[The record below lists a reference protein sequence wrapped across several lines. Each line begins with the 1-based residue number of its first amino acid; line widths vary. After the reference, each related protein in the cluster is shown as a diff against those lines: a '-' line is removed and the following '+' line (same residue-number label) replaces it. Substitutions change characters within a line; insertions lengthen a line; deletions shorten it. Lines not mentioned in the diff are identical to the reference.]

1 MSLGLSMTGGL
12 YRPVYW
18 AFHRLFTEV
27 LGVYRG
33 QRELVDLPSLGTQAS
48 GNARWE
54 REQGSEVP
62 SRLTGVLG
70 HVSESLLWRPTAGT
84 RHRIRRLRLS
94 RDFLTRPPPH
104 RFPILGARITALSSL
119 PHPPTKIENSAQRQL
134 TSRTLKPPP
143 IGHFYEFLCRAD
155 IFMTAEEVHPLLQCA
170 SMRSDVLLN
179 LPSEFVRMGNPAECL
194 KRPAGP
200 AHDPTAVPKHSAH
213 DGFIDTDA
221 FDLWQQHLNA
231 LSSEQTGFDEHAH
244 VRHRYLCRVSPDAS
258 GNDHNAGANHKQD
271 SYDNQYRI
279 RIALAVR
286 FVSSDRQ
293 CEPDATEKHFS
304 KQRPDQNDPM
314 ETGLVKYRF
323 SWNRILFDVAHA
335 DPRLYDFFNVAP
347 TISPSLRNFSN
358 ATKAPSISFRQTAL
372 LRQGFEWLPPISRR
386 MKKRFWQGM
395 SSSAIQRDTDCFSN
409 LGNCHRAGLNQ
420 WSQWNDRLRFAGV
433 GYAANRK
440 ISSTEPQAKG
450 AGR

>member
-143 IGHFYEFLCRAD
+143 IGRFYEFLCRA
-155 IFMTAEEVHPLLQCA
+155 Q
-170 SMRSDVLLN
+170 
-179 LPSEFVRMGNPAECL
+179 
-194 KRPAGP
+194 KRKG
-200 AHDPTAVPKHSAH
+200 
-213 DGFIDTDA
+213 
-221 FDLWQQHLNA
+221 
-231 LSSEQTGFDEHAH
+231 SSENE
-244 VRHRYLCRVSPDAS
+244 LWS
-258 GNDHNAGANHKQD
+258 GVDD
-271 SYDNQYRI
+271 RI
-279 RIALAVR
+279 RGWWSRSQRLAV
-286 FVSSDRQ
+286 
-293 CEPDATEKHFS
+293 
-304 KQRPDQNDPM
+304 
-314 ETGLVKYRF
+314 
-323 SWNRILFDVAHA
+323 
-335 DPRLYDFFNVAP
+335 
-347 TISPSLRNFSN
+347 
-358 ATKAPSISFRQTAL
+358 
-372 LRQGFEWLPPISRR
+372 GF
-386 MKKRFWQGM
+386 
-395 SSSAIQRDTDCFSN
+395 
-409 LGNCHRAGLNQ
+409 
-420 WSQWNDRLRFAGV
+420 
-433 GYAANRK
+433 
-440 ISSTEPQAKG
+440 
-450 AGR
+450 

>member
-119 PHPPTKIENSAQRQL
+119 PHPPTKIENSAQGQL

-143 IGHFYEFLCRAD
+143 IGHFYEFLCRANLSCLAAS
-155 IFMTAEEVHPLLQCA
+155 TARRFEQNDSIPGNRISTSRVPHFLRVVRALL
-170 SMRSDVLLN
+170 
-179 LPSEFVRMGNPAECL
+179 G
-194 KRPAGP
+194 
-200 AHDPTAVPKHSAH
+200 AHDTAMPRCVKKTVASFARARNLTCRAACPTFRSNAH
-213 DGFIDTDA
+213 GKFA
-221 FDLWQQHLNA
+221 R
-231 LSSEQTGFDEHAH
+231 LSSARRWVVGEKIIPAARCVVIRRSCRCTEAALNTIPASAQAQKITPRC
-244 VRHRYLCRVSPDAS
+244 RHLLRPLRAM
-258 GNDHNAGANHKQD
+258 
-271 SYDNQYRI
+271 RI
-279 RIALAVR
+279 RR
-286 FVSSDRQ
+286 NGERG
-293 CEPDATEKHFS
+293 T
-304 KQRPDQNDPM
+304 
-314 ETGLVKYRF
+314 
-323 SWNRILFDVAHA
+323 
-335 DPRLYDFFNVAP
+335 RLTVGE
-347 TISPSLRNFSN
+347 
-358 ATKAPSISFRQTAL
+358 AL
-372 LRQGFEWLPPISRR
+372 L
-386 MKKRFWQGM
+386 
-395 SSSAIQRDTDCFSN
+395 SN
-409 LGNCHRAGLNQ
+409 HGIN
-420 WSQWNDRLRFAGV
+420 
-433 GYAANRK
+433 
-440 ISSTEPQAKG
+440 
-450 AGR
+450 